1 MSSLNYSK
9 LECQEYLKLENMSA
23 ANAKMIFKYRTRMA
37 SYGENFRGKS
47 GPVSC
52 PLCGLHLDTQFMGFS
67 NCTVIK
73 SNLNINGNYED
84 IFKSKIP
91 NEVVFSIEKLDKF
104 REEHMET

>member
-1 MSSLNYSK
+1 
-9 LECQEYLKLENMSA
+9 
-23 ANAKMIFKYRTRMA
+23 MA

-52 PLCGLHLDTQFMGFS
+52 PLCGLHLDTQSMGFS

-73 SNLNINGNYED
+73 NNLNINGNYED
-84 IFKSKIP
+84 IFLSKIP
-91 NEVVFSIEKLDKF
+91 SEVVFSIVKLDKF